1 MGRTAPE
8 KAKHVMLALMAGFRV
23 GINGTSAIEWYNQED
38 VLSTLKRTTGRG
50 IDKSELRKILEN
62 LSKKGFIEKR
72 EAEIK
77 TQSKGEYKIA
87 EAGTNYLI
95 ELDKITKGM
104 SDINK

>member
-1 MGRTAPE
+1 MGRTVIE
-8 KAKHVMLALMAGFRV
+8 KAKHIMMALMTGVRV

-50 IDKSELRKILEN
+50 IDKSELRKILNN
-62 LSKKGFIEKR
+62 LSERGFIEKR

-87 EAGTNYLI
+87 EAGKAFLRQ
-95 ELDKITKGM
+95 LDQLSKGL

>member
-50 IDKSELRKILEN
+50 IDKSELRKILN
-62 LSKKGFIEKR
+62 KLSERGFIEKR

-87 EAGTNYLI
+87 EAGTNFLTEY
-95 ELDKITKGM
+95 DKITKGM

>member
-1 MGRTAPE
+1 MGRTPHE
-8 KAKHVMLALMAGFRV
+8 KAKHVMMALTAAYRV

-50 IDKSELRKILEN
+50 IDKSELRKILN
-62 LSKKGFIEKR
+62 KLSERGFIEKR

-95 ELDKITKGM
+95 ELDKFTKGM